1 MLNYHVF
8 RCLTQVQTVQRD
20 GRYWLGEET
29 GRSWVLLED
38 NISHSIQCASPG
50 VLTSLEDC
58 EPPLAVK
65 YGYTRGHKTL
75 KGLRHC
81 LMMSR
86 NAFLFRWAYF
96 LYILSLRGGSG
107 AMVDIPPW
115 IFRISDSTHY
125 AWVDSLW
132 DALGQQKTN
141 SNFIGTVLTPDVPS
155 VRWIAAASSIGVPI
169 WVSWRSGPH
178 DYHKLDGSRHVKNW
192 CPSAEQVHAARSRPP
207 PTSPFSYFFPM
218 GHGPYNGDKS
228 SWAMGHTTLYNGT
241 NAPWVMGWTTVL
253 APPGSWVVQWYQHPM
268 GHGLYNGASTPQ
280 LMGCTTMAKKWEN
293 SARLREVYC
302 VFPV

>member
-1 MLNYHVF
+1 M
-8 RCLTQVQTVQRD
+8 
-20 GRYWLGEET
+20 
-29 GRSWVLLED
+29 LLED
-38 NISHSIQCASPG
+38 NISHSIRCASSG

-65 YGYTRGHKTL
+65 YGYTWGHKTL

-115 IFRISDSTHY
+115 IFRISNSTHY

-132 DALGQQKTN
+132 DALSQQKTN
-141 SNFIGTVLTPDVPS
+141 SNFISTVLTPDVPS
-155 VRWIAAASSIGVPI
+155 VRWIAATSSIGVPI

-178 DYHKLDGSRHVKNW
+178 DYHKLDGSCPIKNW
-192 CPSAEQVHAARSRPP
+192 CPSAKQVHAVGSRPP
-207 PTSPFSYFFPM
+207 PTPAPVDATNPVPPTSPSNIPPVHTPSASEIPHGSQFILSWEEFF
-218 GHGPYNGDKS
+218 
-228 SWAMGHTTLYNGT
+228 
-241 NAPWVMGWTTVL
+241 
-253 APPGSWVVQWYQHPM
+253 
-268 GHGLYNGASTPQ
+268 
-280 LMGCTTMAKKWEN
+280 
-293 SARLREVYC
+293 RLRDEADKVAQIVATPTQRQQWESCIRNAQSYSE
-302 VFPV
+302 PGKTGP